1 MEANGISL
9 VVLKVFKKNDIL
21 KDDTAMPFFFIEPSS
36 VSQDKKKVVPLK
48 TVDNEV
54 GGLSRV
60 LWTRLLERQVATEL
74 YKLFYNI

>member
-1 MEANGISL
+1 M
-9 VVLKVFKKNDIL
+9 
-21 KDDTAMPFFFIEPSS
+21 KDDTAMPFFFLIIEPSS

-74 YKLFYNI
+74 YKLFYNISKSVQSIPW